1 MEETMSGRFIF
12 GIAAILLLA
21 VARPAA
27 ADSIDGNWCSTD
39 GRHFE
44 IEGPLIVT
52 WGGSRVAGDYDR
64 HGFRYVVPGTEK
76 EAGSKIDM
84 RLLGEYRVLV
94 SKDGGAPETF
104 NRCAK
109 PTS

>member
-1 MEETMSGRFIF
+1 MFRPALLA
-12 GIAAILLLA
+12 IAAIGILA
-21 VARPAA
+21 VPRPAA

-39 GRHFE
+39 GRNFQ
-44 IEGPLIVT
+44 IDGPQIVT

-84 RLLGEYRVLV
+84 RLMGEYRVLV
-94 SKDGGAPETF
+94 SKDGGEPQTF

>member
-1 MEETMSGRFIF
+1 MSRRLALGF
-12 GIAAILLLA
+12 AAILLLA
-21 VARPAA
+21 VATPAA

-44 IEGPLIVT
+44 IDGPQIVT
-52 WGGSRVAGDYDR
+52 WGGTRMMGDYDR

-76 EAGSKIDM
+76 ESGSKIDM
-84 RLLGEYRVLV
+84 RLMGEHRVLV
-94 SKDGGAPETF
+94 SKDGGEAQTW

>member
-1 MEETMSGRFIF
+1 MIARIFPYLAMSVVVFMPRI
-12 GIAAILLLA
+12 
-21 VARPAA
+21 AA

-44 IEGPLIVT
+44 IAGSQIVT
-52 WGGSRVAGDYDR
+52 WGGTRMNGDYDR

-76 EAGSKIDM
+76 GAGARIDM
-84 RLLGEYRVLV
+84 RLMGEHAVYVTT
-94 SKDGGAPETF
+94 DGAAPQTW

>member
-1 MEETMSGRFIF
+1 MFRRFTLVVATVAVF
-12 GIAAILLLA
+12 VAAGPA
-21 VARPAA
+21 V

-44 IEGPLIVT
+44 IDGSQIVT
-52 WGGSRVAGDYDR
+52 WGGSRLVGDYDR

-76 EAGSKIDM
+76 EAGAKIDM
-84 RLLGEYRVLV
+84 RLMGEHRVLV
-94 SKDGGAPETF
+94 SKDGAAPQTW

>member
-1 MEETMSGRFIF
+1 MMSRVATGFVVIV
-12 GIAAILLLA
+12 LA
-21 VARPAA
+21 GWAGPAL

-44 IEGPLIVT
+44 IDGPQIVT
-52 WGGSRVAGDYDR
+52 WAGTRMAGDYDR
-64 HGFRYVVPGTEK
+64 HGFHYVIPGTEK
-76 EAGSKIDM
+76 GAGAKVDM
-84 RLLGEYRVLV
+84 RLMGEYAVQV
-94 SKDGGAPETF
+94 VTDGGAPQIW